1 MDKIEIPISKKKSI
15 LILLGA
21 IVFVFVGIWFIISP
35 SLFASKINP
44 FIIQTLGV
52 VTVLFFG
59 LCGIACT
66 KTLITKKT
74 GLTIDSSGI
83 LCDLGGIAIGFVPW
97 EDIIDIEEFYVSG
110 QGIIKIIVSNPQKY
124 IDRQKSAFSRR
135 AAEMNYKLY
144 DTPVQIS
151 ASILKYDFSE
161 LYNLLKVELEENRVQ
176 IGRIDPHYLNNNI
189 DETERRTE
197 V

>member
-1 MDKIEIPISKKKSI
+1 MDKIEIPISRRKSI

-21 IVFVFVGIWFIISP
+21 IMFVALGVWFVMSP
-35 SLFASKINP
+35 SLFSSKYNP
-44 FIIQTLGV
+44 LVIRILGV

-59 LCGIACT
+59 VCAIALV
-66 KTLITKKT
+66 KALITKKT

-83 LCDLGGIAIGFVPW
+83 LCDSGGIAIGFVPW
-97 EDIIDIEEFYVSG
+97 KDIIDVEEFYVSG

-135 AAEMNYKLY
+135 MAEMNYKLY

-151 ASILKYDFSE
+151 ANMLKCNFAE
-161 LYNLLKVELEENRVQ
+161 LSGLLKVELEENRVQ
-176 IGRIDPHYLNNNI
+176 TGKINPDYLNYYV
-189 DETERRTE
+189 DETERRIE
-197 V
+197 E

>member
-21 IVFVFVGIWFIISP
+21 IVFVIVGIWFIISP

-52 VTVLFFG
+52 AIVLFSAVGVFVF
-59 LCGIACT
+59 I
-66 KTLITKKT
+66 KTLTTKNI
-74 GLTIDSSGI
+74 GLTIDSTGI
-83 LCDLGGIAIGFVPW
+83 LCDFGKASIGFIPW
-97 EDIIDIEEFYVSG
+97 EDIVDIEDFYVSG
-110 QGIIKIIVSNPQKY
+110 QGIIKIIVRNPQEY
-124 IDRQKSAFSRR
+124 IDRQKNAFLRR
-135 AAEMNYKLY
+135 MAEMNYKLY

-176 IGRIDPHYLNNNI
+176 IGRIDPHYLNNYV
-189 DETERRTE
+189 DETKRRTE